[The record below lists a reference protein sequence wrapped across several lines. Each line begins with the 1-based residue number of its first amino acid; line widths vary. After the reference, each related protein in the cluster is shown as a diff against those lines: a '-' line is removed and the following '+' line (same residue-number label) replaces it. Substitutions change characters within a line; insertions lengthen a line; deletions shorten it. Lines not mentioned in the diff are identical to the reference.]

1 MVTTPTHNKP
11 DVFGAISH
19 PARRHMLDLL
29 AGAESSV
36 SAISGHFKMSRPA
49 VSQHLRVLLDAG
61 LVTEQRHG
69 RERRYRLVPER
80 LAPVRD
86 WIASYDRF
94 WDDRL
99 LRLQRTLFKM
109 SKGKA

>member
-1 MVTTPTHNKP
+1 VIAAPNRQP

-29 AGAESSV
+29 TGADQSV
-36 SAISGHFKMSRPA
+36 NAIAGHFRMSRPA
-49 VSQHLRVLLDAG
+49 VSQHLRVLLDSG

-69 RERRYRLVPER
+69 RERRYRLVPEQ
-80 LAPVRD
+80 LGPVRD
-86 WIASYDRF
+86 WIALYERF

-99 LRLQRTLFKM
+99 RRLQRTL
-109 SKGKA
+109 SKRIK

>member
-1 MVTTPTHNKP
+1 MVTASNRKP

-19 PARRHMLDLL
+19 PARRRMLDLL
-29 AGAESSV
+29 LDTDSSV
-36 SAISGHFKMSRPA
+36 SSITGHFRMSRPA

-69 RERRYRLVPER
+69 RERRYHLIPER
-80 LAPVRD
+80 LSPVRD
-86 WIASYDRF
+86 WITHYERF

-99 LRLQRTLFKM
+99 QRLQIFM
-109 SKGKA
+109 AKGGRNG